1 MHRLPAA
8 VLYMLDPKQWEAF
21 QPPGCGDVL
30 KGMRACITQCGFPRV
45 PPSFIS
51 KVLQL
56 AATGPRAMPA
66 HGATPLDG
74 RIARFKARLYPIQG
88 NITGRRPVTAQS
100 LADTLLPLFDI
111 TQRPPGMCTMVQ

>member
-51 KVLQL
+51 RLLHL
-56 AATGPRAMPA
+56 ASSGPRAMPA
-66 HGATPLDG
+66 QGANPLDG
-74 RIARFKARLYPIQG
+74 RIARFKARLGPIQG
-88 NITGRRPVTAQS
+88 HIAGMRPVTAQS

-111 TQRPPGMCTMVQ
+111 SQRRPGRCT